1 MCTTATAPT
10 RRLALQQQQ
19 QRRSQHAELRQRCDV
34 SVCVCVHQK
43 LNLDLITSLLY
54 QKRIRVAVGVVLS
67 IRVEKCDT
75 LDGSGDATVDA
86 GQKVEPALQQGDHG
100 ACG

>member
-1 MCTTATAPT
+1 MCVYDGSSSLGSAW
-10 RRLALQQQQ
+10 QQ
-19 QRRSQHAELRQRCDV
+19 QRRSQHAELRCQLYPW
-34 SVCVCVHQK
+34 SVCVHQK